1 MHSHLLR
8 TANPHIARL
17 PKNQGGRD
25 FVVGDMHG
33 CLDAFN
39 KLLTKA
45 NFDPK
50 KDRVICTGDLT
61 HRGPDSMSCLRLLKE
76 SWFFSVRGN
85 HEENTIDALNLHFGM
100 PTTKADAFYQLAVD
114 GGLWLC
120 ELVAKSLTKSPLAP
134 LVSQA
139 LADALYNLQNLP
151 KIIIVG
157 EAESKYIVAH
167 AGLIKNDKVPPQDPK
182 FNTKTLFSELEIE
195 EIALGQAQIP
205 NPKLLNESKIL
216 GAHIK
221 KIDMEATQAGLD
233 SNELNRLFNPNPL
246 TPLSPLSP
254 LSPLASLPATSF
266 SCPVFCGHTP
276 LSKPLAY
283 LNHVHLDTGAGKP
296 DKENIKRRLTMINI
310 SSKEIFQ
317 TRASFAE
324 IHIEPRDYAK
334 KVEKAIEKGKEIPSP
349 N

>member
-1 MHSHLLR
+1 MPSQLLR

-17 PKNQGGRD
+17 PKNAVGRD
-25 FVVGDMHG
+25 FVVGDIHG
-33 CLDAFN
+33 CLNAFN
-39 KLLTKA
+39 KLLNKT

-61 HRGPDSMSCLRLLKE
+61 HRGPDSMPCLGLLKE
-76 SWFFSVRGN
+76 SWFFSVKGN

-151 KIIIVG
+151 KVVIVG
-157 EAESKYIVAH
+157 DKESKYIVAH
-167 AGLIKNDKVPPQDPK
+167 AGLIKNDKIAAQDPK
-182 FNTKTLFSELEIE
+182 FSTKALFSELEIE

-205 NPKLLNESKIL
+205 NPKLLTESKLL
-216 GAHIK
+216 GAIVK
-221 KIDMEATQAGLD
+221 RIDGEAVQNGLD
-233 SNELNRLFNPNPL
+233 SSDINKLFNQNPI
-246 TPLSPLSP
+246 TNP
-254 LSPLASLPATSF
+254 

-276 LSKPLAY
+276 ISKPLAY
-283 LNHVHLDTGAGKP
+283 LNHIHLDTGAGKP
-296 DKENIKRRLTMINI
+296 DKEGIKRRLSMIDI

-324 IHIEPRDYAK
+324 PEIEPKDYAK
-334 KVEKAIEKGKEIPSP
+334 KVEKAIEKGKAIPPP